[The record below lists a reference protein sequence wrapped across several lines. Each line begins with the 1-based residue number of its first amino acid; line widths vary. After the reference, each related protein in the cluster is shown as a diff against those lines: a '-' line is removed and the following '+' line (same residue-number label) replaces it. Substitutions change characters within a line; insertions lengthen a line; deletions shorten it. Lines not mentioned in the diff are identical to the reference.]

1 MNHFIASFLVSFYG
15 VEYFSPPL
23 EKWGVKQSFNYG
35 IPGSSCTSLVVK
47 LKGAFKSIFA
57 FLIPLEGEVAT
68 QSPSGICQ

>member
-15 VEYFSPPL
+15 FEYFSPPL
-23 EKWGVKQSFNYG
+23 EKWGVEQSFNYG
-35 IPGSSCTSLVVK
+35 IPGSSCTSLVV
-47 LKGAFKSIFA
+47 KGAFKSIFA